1 MKKFD
6 KLTDLLE
13 VYSELKNA
21 LLDAVLKSLSLMH
34 KAPLPFTLELMLT
47 ELMYKQNSGD
57 ICIKADAKSINDF
70 YTEIFNKCREHTS
83 DKNSAHK
90 ADEFEPFI
98 EDSDIESVFTAC
110 ADLIGENESAN
121 KPLIYDLGRLYIRR
135 NFCYEKQI
143 AAFIQKVSEVKTEQL
158 LSGEKK
164 DLIKS
169 LLTVLFEKA
178 DDDPSRNEE
187 FNMQKIAAAMA
198 AVSHFCIITGG
209 PGTGKTTTVSKLLL
223 LLQKINPSKNNIL
236 LCAPTGKAAGRM
248 TESLKTQFEDSLN
261 PSVGSIA
268 YSFSKLFPDAQE
280 REEIKNRICKTA
292 VTVDRLLGSIPHKSH
307 KLRNADNKIDCD
319 ILIVDEVSMV
329 DAANFAKLCEA
340 IRDDT
345 RVIMLGDKDQL
356 ASVEAGS
363 VLSDLCNDLSLPVRV
378 FDEEKLSLI
387 ADLSG
392 YSCEKLKTTEIANNA
407 VQLRFSHRFAKFA
420 GIGGLARAV
429 NNAYT
434 EKNYKQLLEQPFN
447 QHKDHVEFK
456 NIYDSSQ
463 WSENKSNQEKLCS
476 NIAEGFQDYWD
487 ALKTGHGGDG
497 PFTGITEEDAKNIF
511 KALNK
516 FRILCSNREGLYGVR
531 SINDEIEKKARE
543 ELKLQNVKAA
553 SVDSDWFIGK
563 VILITKNNYALDLS
577 NGDVGFVA
585 AQRKSDG
592 TAGALKVW
600 FGDENS
606 VFNVSPVFITEYES
620 GYAMTIH
627 KSQGS
632 EYTKVCMILSTALNP
647 VMTKELVYTGITRA
661 KEHVSIYS
669 DKQVFLDACKRRVSR
684 ESGLTERIKK
694 HQNNQA
700 N

>member
-1 MKKFD
+1 
-6 KLTDLLE
+6 
-13 VYSELKNA
+13 
-21 LLDAVLKSLSLMH
+21 
-34 KAPLPFTLELMLT
+34 
-47 ELMYKQNSGD
+47 
-57 ICIKADAKSINDF
+57 
-70 YTEIFNKCREHTS
+70 
-83 DKNSAHK
+83 
-90 ADEFEPFI
+90 
-98 EDSDIESVFTAC
+98 
-110 ADLIGENESAN
+110 
-121 KPLIYDLGRLYIRR
+121 
-135 NFCYEKQI
+135 
-143 AAFIQKVSEVKTEQL
+143 
-158 LSGEKK
+158 
-164 DLIKS
+164 
-169 LLTVLFEKA
+169 
-178 DDDPSRNEE
+178 
-187 FNMQKIAAAMA
+187 
-198 AVSHFCIITGG
+198 
-209 PGTGKTTTVSKLLL
+209 
-223 LLQKINPSKNNIL
+223 
-236 LCAPTGKAAGRM
+236 M

-261 PSVGSIA
+261 PSVGSLA

-407 VQLRFSHRFAKFA
+407 VQLRFSHRFAQFA
-420 GIGGLARAV
+420 GIGELARAV

-434 EKNYKQLLEQPFN
+434 EKKQFDELLEKIFI
-447 QHKDHVEFK
+447 QHKDHVELI
-456 NIYDSSQ
+456 NIHDSSQ

-476 NIAEGFQDYWD
+476 NIAKGFQKYWD

-497 PFTGITEEDAKNIF
+497 PFTGITEKNAIDIF
-511 KALNK
+511 KKLNK

-553 SVDSDWFIGK
+553 CVDSDWFIGK
-563 VILITKNNYALDLS
+563 VILITKNNYALGLS
-577 NGDVGFVA
+577 NGDVGFVS

-592 TAGALKVW
+592 TAGSLKVW

-632 EYTKVCMILSTALNP
+632 EYTNVCMILSTALNP

-669 DKQVFLDACKRRVSR
+669 DKEVFSKACGRRVSR
-684 ESGLTERIKK
+684 ESGLTERINKTSK
-694 HQNNQA
+694 
-700 N
+700 